1 MFKKLT
7 LPGRIFISFLILI
20 FFVLLLSGSCV
31 LLIQMRTTS
40 AVVDSSI
47 KEMSIAV
54 TSNPDVKQA
63 FEDGKVSDETM
74 RYLDGLVKN
83 ERSVDYIVLAK
94 PDGIRL
100 YHPDHSMIGKHFS
113 GGDEKKA
120 IEGSGDY
127 ITDGKGSRE
136 YQRRY
141 FSSMK
146 DDDGNVLGFVMVSRY
161 SRSISELK
169 QRQMIYII
177 GIFIISVIMAGIIA
191 LIVGRRL
198 QKQLLGYEPSQIA
211 RMFMQREEVL
221 DGLEEGLLLI
231 NERGVCEYSN
241 ESAIHL
247 LRTDDSDRIS
257 EFVDEYV
264 SSYIASKE
272 SVSKQTIRWTD
283 HTLLMDILP
292 AESKRRYIGS
302 LVVLRDKTE
311 TTKMA
316 AQLTGIDQLIGALRA
331 STHETKNRMHVI
343 LGLLQIGETD
353 EAISYIQSSVEED
366 EETSNIRHIIK
377 NNTLAALLIG
387 KRNRAR
393 ELDIDFKVRKD
404 SYLDKYSKLLTSADL
419 VTIIGNLIE
428 NSFDAMEDVHD
439 RDREV
444 TLFVKEDENGLLIS
458 VDDTGCGMP
467 EEIRS
472 KLMNETVTTKG
483 EGHGIGT
490 GLIRNILR
498 GFDSSVE
505 IESVPDEGTLIN
517 IMIKASDNSGG
528 QN

>member
-1 MFKKLT
+1 
-7 LPGRIFISFLILI
+7 
-20 FFVLLLSGSCV
+20 
-31 LLIQMRTTS
+31 MRTTS

-54 TSNPDVKQA
+54 TRNPDVKQA

-247 LRTDDSDRIS
+247 LRTYDSDHIS

-366 EETSNIRHIIK
+366 EETSNIRQIIK

-467 EEIRS
+467 EEVRS

>member
-54 TSNPDVKQA
+54 TRNPDVKQA

-198 QKQLLGYEPSQIA
+198 Q
-211 RMFMQREEVL
+211 
-221 DGLEEGLLLI
+221 
-231 NERGVCEYSN
+231 N
-241 ESAIHL
+241 
-247 LRTDDSDRIS
+247 
-257 EFVDEYV
+257 
-264 SSYIASKE
+264 SS
-272 SVSKQTIRWTD
+272 WD
-283 HTLLMDILP
+283 MNLP
-292 AESKRRYIGS
+292 R
-302 LVVLRDKTE
+302 
-311 TTKMA
+311 
-316 AQLTGIDQLIGALRA
+316 
-331 STHETKNRMHVI
+331 
-343 LGLLQIGETD
+343 
-353 EAISYIQSSVEED
+353 
-366 EETSNIRHIIK
+366 
-377 NNTLAALLIG
+377 
-387 KRNRAR
+387 
-393 ELDIDFKVRKD
+393 
-404 SYLDKYSKLLTSADL
+404 
-419 VTIIGNLIE
+419 
-428 NSFDAMEDVHD
+428 
-439 RDREV
+439 
-444 TLFVKEDENGLLIS
+444 
-458 VDDTGCGMP
+458 
-467 EEIRS
+467 
-472 KLMNETVTTKG
+472 
-483 EGHGIGT
+483 
-490 GLIRNILR
+490 
-498 GFDSSVE
+498 
-505 IESVPDEGTLIN
+505 
-517 IMIKASDNSGG
+517 
-528 QN
+528 